1 MTTAQVFDLHGVA
14 SRCAAFKMPRM
25 DGFQVLQW
33 IRNQPGISEIAVIVL
48 TSTEQAW
55 EINTAY
61 SIARIRFS

>member
-1 MTTAQVFDLHGVA
+1 
-14 SRCAAFKMPRM
+14 MPRM